1 MTRSQSAKPCTTRDT
16 SPANVCDDISIDEES
31 FTVAIIGG
39 GPHALAALA
48 ALHDGPSAF
57 EKVGTVC
64 VIDPNSHFMESWNSR
79 FDALEITHL
88 RSPAF
93 AHSVAFEPTALLDF
107 AAREGRLSEL
117 GWLDARDV
125 VVKPGG
131 GWENTGRFL
140 CQQDAKPGDAD
151 VRQSSRDAPL
161 AGDAAP
167 PASVDDVA
175 AALSGLDVD
184 EASDEWAGVSRC

>member
-1 MTRSQSAKPCTTRDT
+1 MTSSQAPKPCTACDT
-16 SPANVCDDISIDEES
+16 SPVSVLDDIGLEDEV

-93 AHSVAFEPTALLDF
+93 AKEGGKRLEEGSAERARRGAPGDVRKNLVLRGHGLWEPSRCRPGVPPGRGPGRT
-107 AAREGRLSEL
+107 RTPTGTGRLVPIGTRDAAS
-117 GWLDARDV
+117 GSPGRHPDADRDARTIW
-125 VVKPGG
+125 P
-131 GWENTGRFL
+131 
-140 CQQDAKPGDAD
+140 
-151 VRQSSRDAPL
+151 
-161 AGDAAP
+161 
-167 PASVDDVA
+167 
-175 AALSGLDVD
+175 SGLRF
-184 EASDEWAGVSRC
+184 A